1 MSKSNGK
8 TSKKFSNEY
17 TQKLS
22 DYRNALMD
30 MDKRLVICAGLPST
44 GKTAQAIDCAVALVK
59 KEQFEKL
66 IIVRPTVPLS
76 CGLLPGSL
84 LEKMNPY
91 INQSNKYCDE
101 LGNTPL
107 YTLIQQ
113 ERAEVLPTDALQGN
127 RFANCIVIFDEMQN
141 VSHKETFTIL
151 SRLGEG
157 SKFVLLGDISTG
169 QLLNK
174 KVKKGETILDYC
186 IDKFENESYCS
197 VHRFYDKDDILGD
210 KVTKKIIIKLLED
223 FVEL

>member
-1 MSKSNGK
+1 MSKTK

-17 TQKLS
+17 TPKLS
-22 DYRNALMD
+22 SYRNALMD
-30 MDKRLVICAGLPST
+30 TEKRLVICAGLPST
-44 GKTAQAIDCAVALVK
+44 GKTAQAIDCAVAMVK
-59 KEQFEKL
+59 KEMYSKL
-66 IIVRPTVPLS
+66 IIVRPTLPLS

-84 LEKMNPY
+84 LEKMSPY

-107 YTLIQQ
+107 FTLIQQ

-127 RFANCIVIFDEMQN
+127 RFSNCIVIFDELQN
-141 VSHKETFTIL
+141 VSYREAFTLL

-186 IDKFENESYCS
+186 IEKFGEEDYCS
-197 VHRFYDKDDILGD
+197 VHSFYDKDDILGD
-210 KVTKKIIIKLLED
+210 KITKKIIVKLLDD